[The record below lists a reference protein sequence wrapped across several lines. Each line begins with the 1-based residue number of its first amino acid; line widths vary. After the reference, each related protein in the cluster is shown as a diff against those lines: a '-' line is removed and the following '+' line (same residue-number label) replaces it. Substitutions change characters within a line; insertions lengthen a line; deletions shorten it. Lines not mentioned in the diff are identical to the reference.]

1 MALICESWVG
11 LKYMDL
17 VRRMGGCDGES
28 VSVKSPADVFMHFL
42 ADQKIYV
49 LREGGE
55 RSLTMC
61 SDKAGRV

>member
-1 MALICESWVG
+1 
-11 LKYMDL
+11 
-17 VRRMGGCDGES
+17 MGGCDGGC

-42 ADQKIYV
+42 AEQKLYV

-55 RSLTMC
+55 RSLNMC